1 MSLADQITQRK
12 AQERADAARRADQE
26 LEAKLDRFI
35 AENPRLRE
43 HGNAMSKDELFRK
56 LMLAKMES
64 AEMRVLRNQEVE
76 QWVRENPDIGTKI
89 VQRLK
94 NTVAGTPVLSP
105 GVIPASVP

>member
-1 MSLADQITQRK
+1 MSLADEIAQRK

-43 HGNAMSKDELFRK
+43 HGNAMSKDELIRK
-56 LMLAKMES
+56 LMLAKMER
-64 AEMRVLRNQEVE
+64 AEMRTLRNHELE
-76 QWVRENPDIGTKI
+76 QWVRENPDIRAKI

-94 NTVAGTPVLSP
+94 KRVAGNRTLPSD
-105 GVIPASVP
+105 VIPASAP